1 MTDQAGWAALGAAV
15 FATYFWRVAGIVVA
29 SRIKPDSDLA
39 KWFTAV
45 AYAVLAGLIAR
56 MIVLQDG
63 ALASAPVPDKIA
75 GLAIGLTAYFIG
87 GRNVPLGTASAFIAF
102 AVLAFIRAAVGG

>member
-1 MTDQAGWAALGAAV
+1 MTEQLGWAALGTAV
-15 FATYFWRVAGIVVA
+15 LATYVWRMAGILVA

-56 MIVLQDG
+56 MIVLQEG

-75 GLAIGLTAYFIG
+75 GLAIGMTAYFLS
-87 GRNVPLGTASAFIAF
+87 GRSVPVGTATAFITF
-102 AVLAFIRAAVGG
+102 ATLALIRAAVGG

>member
-1 MTDQAGWAALGAAV
+1 MTEQAGWAALGIAV
-15 FATYFWRVAGIVVA
+15 GATYFWRVAGILVA

-63 ALASAPVPDKIA
+63 ALAGAPVSDKIA
-75 GLAIGLTAYFIG
+75 GLAIGMTVYFIA
-87 GRNVPLGTASAFIAF
+87 GRSVPVGTATAFVTF
-102 AVLAFIRAAVGG
+102 AILAIVRSMVAG

>member
-1 MTDQAGWAALGAAV
+1 MNGEAGWAALGVAV
-15 FATYFWRVAGIVVA
+15 GATYFWRVAGILVA

-63 ALASAPVPDKIA
+63 ALASAPVSDKIA
-75 GLAIGLTAYFIG
+75 GLAIGMTAYFVS
-87 GRNVPLGTASAFIAF
+87 GRSVPVGTATAFIAF
-102 AVLAFIRAAVGG
+102 AALAFVRAAVGG